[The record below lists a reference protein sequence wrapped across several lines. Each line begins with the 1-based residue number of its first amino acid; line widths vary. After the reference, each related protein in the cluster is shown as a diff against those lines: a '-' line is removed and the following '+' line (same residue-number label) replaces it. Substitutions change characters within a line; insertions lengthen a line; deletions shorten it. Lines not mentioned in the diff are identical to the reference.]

1 MGGGIRFGIVEGAN
15 KGRTAASSVGER
27 IARPLGKP
35 NERGSVPPEL
45 ASPSHSACPGW
56 AGLRREESEGS
67 ACAFP
72 HATRVALLGVRA
84 GNSVFGRTGRT
95 EKLACLTEEE
105 ESSPEGAT
113 ATTGRMALL
122 NEPHAPKT
130 DGGAIHR
137 THQHL
142 PLASA

>member
-1 MGGGIRFGIVEGAN
+1 MPGAARF
-15 KGRTAASSVGER
+15 VGER

-72 HATRVALLGVRA
+72 QATRVALLGVRA

-95 EKLACLTEEE
+95 EKLACQTEEE

-137 THQHL
+137 THHHP